1 MIKRID
7 ASPNSRIEEEKMA
20 LFSCPVEEVV
30 PVSPWPESH
39 PDQGI
44 LELSDTD
51 EEGDY
56 DSDSDME

>member
-1 MIKRID
+1 
-7 ASPNSRIEEEKMA
+7 MA

-44 LELSDTD
+44 LELSDTED
-51 EEGDY
+51 EGDY
-56 DSDSDME
+56 DSDDDME